1 MKLNNLQKN
10 FCIFFQLLYRLLL
23 ELYSG
28 EKKENKMALIQR
40 NVEQLRREG
49 IKNAQKRIDEEKA
62 FEAKVQA
69 LSKHNVGR
77 LYDLREIIKSKELK
91 QTRNFL
97 DLETAQEELQMLLHR
112 FGLHTID
119 SQVMEFAEAC
129 LETPYLE
136 SGNWRSRQLEADWRS
151 VACVLSLITAQF

>member
-62 FEAKVQA
+62 FEAKV
-69 LSKHNVGR
+69 
-77 LYDLREIIKSKELK
+77 
-91 QTRNFL
+91 
-97 DLETAQEELQMLLHR
+97 
-112 FGLHTID
+112 
-119 SQVMEFAEAC
+119 
-129 LETPYLE
+129 
-136 SGNWRSRQLEADWRS
+136 
-151 VACVLSLITAQF
+151 

>member
-1 MKLNNLQKN
+1 MT
-10 FCIFFQLLYRLLL
+10 
-23 ELYSG
+23 
-28 EKKENKMALIQR
+28 LIQR

-49 IKNAQKRIDEEKA
+49 IKNAQKRVNAEKN

-119 SQVMEFAEAC
+119 GVVNDFIKTISGQEPTSYTIRKTAEF
-129 LETPYLE
+129 L
-136 SGNWRSRQLEADWRS
+136 DS
-151 VACVLSLITAQF
+151 VLTDYSVKNDIKID